1 MHRICLHDCQTRQ
14 AELEA
19 SDNPFTMVV
28 MAHLRTGATRRD
40 PAGRL
45 QWRLRLMRRMYE
57 HGYTRQDILELFRF
71 KVMGTL
77 GTMRDHGTN
86 GDAVAGD
93 GVFTLP
99 VTLTEAVPG
108 EVRLQVPAAWRGL
121 VRRILSGVAVVPVV
135 VQDTMPPQMAMTS
148 PGNLSVCNRMTG

>member
-1 MHRICLHDCQTRQ
+1 MHRIFLHDCQTRH

-19 SDNPFTMVV
+19 SDHPCATVV
-28 MAHLRTGATRRD
+28 MAHLRTCATRRD

-45 QWRLRLMRRMYE
+45 QWKLRRMRRRYE
-57 HGYTRQDILELFRF
+57 HGYPRQDILELFRF

-77 GTMRDHGTN
+77 GTMRDNGTN

-93 GVFTLP
+93 GAFILR

-108 EVRLQVPAAWRGL
+108 EVWLQVSAAIRNL
-121 VRRILSGVAVVPVV
+121 VRRVLSGVAVVPIV